1 MKRTLFF
8 VTNLIFLIATLIN
21 AFSFFYFYYQSNLDF
36 VSNNFTSKESV
47 RLIVNNNLASETW
60 GNLLGDQ
67 KKMLVVKNL
76 ESNFYYKAIYT
87 NYDWYL
93 PLSEGRNFVKEDF
106 YDGKNRA
113 IVGKELASKN
123 KNNVNIEGKNYEIIG
138 VLDGA
143 YSKNLN
149 KTALINIDSLEGT
162 QTQGVYQINSNE
174 SAMEKV
180 KKHLI
185 NDISA
190 ITYSDDT
197 KIYNAKNTESNNNLL
212 RYSFQILCLLGVGI
226 CIFFYLT
233 LSQST
238 NYLKKIIGISRNT
251 VLIEEIK
258 QLLAVWL
265 VESVLVLTI
274 LYFPF
279 KKYIYDSIHSFTTNY
294 ISSQFLIICSAAT
307 LFILL
312 FLRNWRKLDEI

>member
-36 VSNNFTSKESV
+36 VSNNFTSRESV

-149 KTALINIDSLEGT
+149 KTALINIDSLVGT

-251 VLIEEIK
+251 VLIEEIE

-265 VESVLVLTI
+265 
-274 LYFPF
+274 
-279 KKYIYDSIHSFTTNY
+279 
-294 ISSQFLIICSAAT
+294 
-307 LFILL
+307 LL
-312 FLRNWRKLDEI
+312 SRWW

>member
-21 AFSFFYFYYQSNLDF
+21 AFSFFYFFYQSNLDF

-47 RLIVNNNLASETW
+47 RLIVNNNLSSETW

-123 KNNVNIEGKNYEIIG
+123 KNNVNIEGKNYEVIG
-138 VLDGA
+138 VLDGS

-149 KTALINIDSLEGT
+149 KTA
-162 QTQGVYQINSNE
+162 
-174 SAMEKV
+174 
-180 KKHLI
+180 LI

-197 KIYNAKNTESNNNLL
+197 KIYNAKNTEVNNNLL

-294 ISSQFLIICSAAT
+294 ISSQFLIICSAVT